1 MSEELLRAARNGD
14 EEAFAAL
21 YQKYFPLLLRLK
33 NTYYLRNYVS
43 EDWEQEAR
51 IALYQALRTYEKSK
65 GVSFGSYYKSIIS
78 NQIYS
83 LLRKQNALKRRDQKD
98 EVSIDQKIET
108 EGPDFLAEIT
118 LQEPLAI
125 QHLLLKEAIENCEI
139 QFSKIEAKIFHY
151 YMQGVDF
158 VDMAE
163 CLAMDYKQ
171 VMSAYG
177 RVKLKI
183 KKHLKFYNEE

>member
-118 LQEPLAI
+118 LQEPLAKLVFI
-125 QHLLLKEAIENCEI
+125 QYLFGIRSMRQTIKEVDTNVA
-139 QFSKIEAKIFHY
+139 Y
-151 YMQGVDF
+151 RWQGVDF

-163 CLAMDYKQ
+163 CLAMDHKQ